1 MVQARNDENMDVL
14 VKRFN
19 RRDTK
24 AFVAVYSAF
33 FDELHAY
40 AIRLFKDMPT
50 APEDAVQDVFC
61 WLWEDRSR
69 KFETLVRL
77 KAFLYVML
85 KNRYL
90 HEVEHLKV
98 EERHHEAMEHEANF
112 AEEVRES
119 ERVVRLREYVE
130 RMPEPERGIIK
141 MYLDGYEPGEIAE
154 RLKMSVQ
161 TIYNLKSRAVN
172 FLRRLF
178 GQKSPGDGEA

>member
-1 MVQARNDENMDVL
+1 ML
-14 VKRFN
+14 
-19 RRDTK
+19 
-24 AFVAVYSAF
+24 
-33 FDELHAY
+33 
-40 AIRLFKDMPT
+40 I
-50 APEDAVQDVFC
+50 FC

-69 KFETLVRL
+69 KFETLIRL
-77 KAFLYVML
+77 KAYLYVMI

-98 EERHHEAMEHEANF
+98 EERHLEAMEHEANF

-130 RMPEPERGIIK
+130 RMPEPERGVIK
-141 MYLDGYEPGEIAE
+141 LYLDGYEPGEIAD
-154 RLKMSVQ
+154 RLQMSVQ

-178 GQKSPGDGEA
+178 GQKSPGDGKA